1 MKANMEGCGT
11 LYIVATPIGNLK
23 DITYRAVEI
32 LSEVNHIAAEDTRKS
47 RILLSHYGIK
57 SNKLHSYF
65 GPKETVKAQG
75 LLKLLLGG
83 ESVALIT
90 DAGTPGISDPAGKI
104 VRLALE
110 EGVKIVPLPGPSAL
124 IAALPV
130 SGLDTS
136 SFVYEGFLP
145 VKSGRRRKKLLE
157 LLDGE
162 RTVVIYESTHR
173 ILKLLD
179 ELEEDAPDRLVVIGR
194 EITKLFEEF
203 LRGTATEL
211 KEVLV
216 GKKTKGEF
224 VVMIEGK
231 R

>member
-1 MKANMEGCGT
+1 MEGCGT